1 MENDGKQ
8 LEFILPDEPAA
19 KAEDKDQPIVEFVNE
34 NDEVVSRS
42 DNTSDDGDNEDVH
55 KKLKALEKK
64 LKEERKARL
73 EAEDRARQASQVAQS
88 AYGEVEDTNL
98 HLVNTAIDTVGRENE
113 ILTNQYADAM
123 AAGDYNVAA
132 KIQRA
137 MSTNEAR
144 LLQLQNG
151 KAAMESRPRQQA
163 PAHSDPVEQF
173 ASQLSSRSAEW
184 VRNNP
189 QCVTDPRL
197 QQKMVAA
204 HNLAVADGF
213 TPDSDD
219 YFGFIEDTLRL
230 NKRSSAPQEQ
240 EVDSPLSSASKSVSR
255 QAAPAAA
262 PVNRDGN
269 GRQNIVRLTPAEV
282 EMAKNFGQTPEEY
295 ARNKMLLKKEG
306 RMH

>member
-8 LEFILPDEPAA
+8 LEFLLPDEPIA
-19 KAEDKDQPIVEFVNE
+19 KVEDKDEPIVEIVNE
-34 NDEVVSRS
+34 NDEVISRS
-42 DNTSDDGDNEDVH
+42 GDTDEDGDVH
-55 KKLKALEKK
+55 KKLKTLEKK
-64 LKEERKARL
+64 LKDEKKARQ
-73 EAEDRARQASQVAQS
+73 EAEERARQASQSLQS

-98 HLVNTAIDTVGRENE
+98 HLVNTAIDTVSRENE
-113 ILTNQYADAM
+113 ILTNQYAEAM

-137 MSTNEAR
+137 MSTNEAK

-151 KAAMESRPRQQA
+151 KSAMESRPKQQA
-163 PAHSDPVEQF
+163 PSYSDPVEQF
-173 ASQLSSRSAEW
+173 ASQLSPRSAEW

-213 TPDSDD
+213 RPDTDE

-230 NKRSSAPQEQ
+230 NRRSNERQEQ

-262 PVNRDGN
+262 PVNREGN

-282 EMAKNFGQTPEEY
+282 EMAKTFGQTPEEY

-306 RMH
+306 RLQ

>member
-8 LEFILPDEPAA
+8 LEFLLPDEPTT
-19 KAEDKDQPIVEFVNE
+19 KVEEKDEPIVELVNE
-34 NDEVVSRS
+34 NDEVISRS
-42 DNTSDDGDNEDVH
+42 NEGDDDDVH
-55 KKLKALEKK
+55 KKLRSLEKK
-64 LKEERKARL
+64 LKDEKKARQ
-73 EAEDRARQASQVAQS
+73 EAEERARQASQNLQS

-98 HLVNTAIDTVGRENE
+98 HLVATAIDTVTRENE
-113 ILTNQYADAM
+113 FLTNQYAEAM
-123 AAGDYNVAA
+123 AAGDFNVAA

-137 MSTNEAR
+137 MSTNEAK

-151 KAAMESRPRQQA
+151 KAAMESRPKQQA
-163 PAHSDPVEQF
+163 PSYSDPVEQF
-173 ASQLSSRSAEW
+173 ASQLSARSAEW

-213 TPDSDD
+213 RPDTDE

-230 NKRSSAPQEQ
+230 NRRSNDRQEQ

-262 PVNRDGN
+262 PVNREGN
-269 GRQNIVRLTPAEV
+269 GRQNVVRLTPAEV
-282 EMAKNFGQTPEEY
+282 EMAKTFGQTPEEY

-306 RMH
+306 RLQ

>member
-8 LEFILPDEPAA
+8 LEFILPDETTI
-19 KAEDKDQPIVEFVNE
+19 KVEEKDEPIVELVNE
-34 NDEVVSRS
+34 NDEVISRS
-42 DNTSDDGDNEDVH
+42 DEGDDDDVH
-55 KKLKALEKK
+55 KKLKSLEKK
-64 LKEERKARL
+64 LKDEKKARQ
-73 EAEDRARQASQVAQS
+73 EAEERARQASQNLQS

-98 HLVNTAIDTVGRENE
+98 HLVATAIDTVSRENE
-113 ILTNQYADAM
+113 FLTNQYAEAM
-123 AAGDYNVAA
+123 AAGDFNVAA

-137 MSTNEAR
+137 MSTNEAK

-151 KAAMESRPRQQA
+151 KAAMESRPKQQA
-163 PAHSDPVEQF
+163 PSYSDPVEQF
-173 ASQLSSRSAEW
+173 ASQLSARSAEW

-213 TPDSDD
+213 RPDTDE

-230 NKRSSAPQEQ
+230 NRRSNDRQEQ

-262 PVNRDGN
+262 PVNREGN

-282 EMAKNFGQTPEEY
+282 EMAKTFGQTPEEY

-306 RMH
+306 RMQ

>member
-8 LEFILPDEPAA
+8 LEFLLPDEPTT
-19 KAEDKDQPIVEFVNE
+19 KVEEKDEPIVELVNE
-34 NDEVVSRS
+34 NDEVISRN
-42 DNTSDDGDNEDVH
+42 DEGDDDDVH
-55 KKLKALEKK
+55 KKLKSLEKK
-64 LKEERKARL
+64 LKDEKKARQ
-73 EAEDRARQASQVAQS
+73 EAEERARQASQNLQS

-98 HLVNTAIDTVGRENE
+98 HLVATAIDTVTRENE
-113 ILTNQYADAM
+113 FLTNQYAEAM
-123 AAGDYNVAA
+123 AAGDFNVAA

-137 MSTNEAR
+137 MSTNEAK

-151 KAAMESRPRQQA
+151 KAAMESRPKQQA
-163 PAHSDPVEQF
+163 PSYSDPVEQF
-173 ASQLSSRSAEW
+173 ASQLSARSAEW

-213 TPDSDD
+213 RPDTDE

-230 NKRSSAPQEQ
+230 NRRSNDRQEQ

-262 PVNRDGN
+262 PVNREGN
-269 GRQNIVRLTPAEV
+269 GRQNVVRLTPAEV
-282 EMAKNFGQTPEEY
+282 EMAKTFGQTPEEY

-306 RMH
+306 RLQ

>member
-1 MENDGKQ
+1 MEDTEKQ
-8 LEFILPDEPAA
+8 LEFILPDDTAVKNDE
-19 KAEDKDQPIVEFVNE
+19 KNEPIVELVNE
-34 NDEVVSRS
+34 NDEVISRS
-42 DNTSDDGDNEDVH
+42 NDGDDEDVH
-55 KKLKALEKK
+55 KKLKSLEKK
-64 LKEERKARL
+64 LKEEKKARQ
-73 EAEDRARQASQVAQS
+73 EAEERARQASQNLQS

-98 HLVNTAIDTVGRENE
+98 HLVATAIDTVARENE
-113 ILTNQYADAM
+113 FLTGQYAEAM
-123 AAGDYNVAA
+123 AAGDFNVAA

-137 MSTNEAR
+137 MSTNEAK

-151 KAAMESRPRQQA
+151 KAAMESRPKQQT
-163 PAHSDPVEQF
+163 PAYSDPVEQF
-173 ASQLSSRSAEW
+173 ASQLSARSAEW

-204 HNLAVADGF
+204 HNLAVADGYQ
-213 TPDSDD
+213 PDTDD

-230 NKRSSAPQEQ
+230 NRRSNDRQEQ

-262 PVNRDGN
+262 PVNREGN

-306 RMH
+306 RLQ

>member
-8 LEFILPDEPAA
+8 LEFILPDETTI
-19 KAEDKDQPIVEFVNE
+19 KVEEKDEPIVELVNE
-34 NDEVVSRS
+34 NDEVISRN
-42 DNTSDDGDNEDVH
+42 DEGDDDDVH
-55 KKLKALEKK
+55 KKLKSLEKK
-64 LKEERKARL
+64 LKDEKKARQ
-73 EAEDRARQASQVAQS
+73 EAEERARQASQNLQS

-98 HLVNTAIDTVGRENE
+98 HLVATAIDTVSRENE
-113 ILTNQYADAM
+113 FLTNQYAEAM
-123 AAGDYNVAA
+123 AAGDFNVAA

-137 MSTNEAR
+137 MSTNEAK

-151 KAAMESRPRQQA
+151 KAAMESRPKQQA
-163 PAHSDPVEQF
+163 PSYSDPVEQF
-173 ASQLSSRSAEW
+173 ASQLSARSAEW

-213 TPDSDD
+213 RPDTDE

-230 NKRSSAPQEQ
+230 NRRSNDRQEQ

-262 PVNRDGN
+262 PVNREGN

-282 EMAKNFGQTPEEY
+282 EMAKTFGQTPEEY

-306 RMH
+306 RMQ

>member
-8 LEFILPDEPAA
+8 LEFLLPDEPTT
-19 KAEDKDQPIVEFVNE
+19 KVEEKDEPIVELVNE
-34 NDEVVSRS
+34 NDEVISRN
-42 DNTSDDGDNEDVH
+42 DEGDDDDVH
-55 KKLKALEKK
+55 KKLKSLEKK
-64 LKEERKARL
+64 LKDEKKARQ
-73 EAEDRARQASQVAQS
+73 EAEERARQASQNLQS

-98 HLVNTAIDTVGRENE
+98 HLVATAIDTVSRENE
-113 ILTNQYADAM
+113 FLTNQYAEAM
-123 AAGDYNVAA
+123 AAGDFNVAA

-137 MSTNEAR
+137 MSTNEAK

-151 KAAMESRPRQQA
+151 KAAMESRPKQQA
-163 PAHSDPVEQF
+163 PSYSDPVEQF
-173 ASQLSSRSAEW
+173 ASQLSARSAEW

-213 TPDSDD
+213 RPDTDE

-230 NKRSSAPQEQ
+230 NRRSNDRQEQ

-262 PVNRDGN
+262 PVNREGN

-282 EMAKNFGQTPEEY
+282 EMAKTFGQTPEEY

-306 RMH
+306 RMQ